1 MSHKNSIAGSSK
13 NPLEC
18 RVFQWHTELDLW
30 SAWVALL
37 EIELVSLPW
46 DTVLTQ
52 NTQRVTHNTSPLGL
66 SLTHV
71 VHRLSLASP
80 WPVTE
85 GKEQRL
91 FRKHYVIWNPSK
103 IFEFLLIATL
113 PTFLKFDMLD
123 LCHWNHGPGPE
134 MVHKLGFRYVPTLQI
149 LRRYNKGPTV
159 TMSFSYFGMRVKLVH
174 KRCNSKTGMC
184 HLIHTPA
191 EMNTIMC
198 WIITKNVKHRMFSL
212 CLLQKLNNR
221 CDFVPLSCVYLG
233 YRGWLESNAPQPLK
247 DELSGAAKMDEELSL
262 IAHEHKDCSG
272 TDHIDIML
280 QQQPYTISL
289 F

>member
-134 MVHKLGFRYVPTLQI
+134 MVHKLGFRY
-149 LRRYNKGPTV
+149 
-159 TMSFSYFGMRVKLVH
+159 
-174 KRCNSKTGMC
+174 
-184 HLIHTPA
+184 
-191 EMNTIMC
+191 
-198 WIITKNVKHRMFSL
+198 IITSPHYKYWDVTIKVPRLQWVSHILVWGWNWCTNGATARRACVIWYT
-212 CLLQKLNNR
+212 LLQKWT
-221 CDFVPLSCVYLG
+221 PLCVG
-233 YRGWLESNAPQPLK
+233 
-247 DELSGAAKMDEELSL
+247 
-262 IAHEHKDCSG
+262 
-272 TDHIDIML
+272 
-280 QQQPYTISL
+280 
-289 F
+289 